1 MKVSGFTMVRNAD
14 RLYFPMKESIQSVL
28 PLVDEFVIAL
38 GEGDDGDDTLAII
51 NEINSE
57 KIIVY
62 PRIWS
67 EESFKESR
75 IFAEETNFALSKCKG
90 EWCIYIQA
98 DEVIHEDDYNKIQVG
113 MERHRNNPEIDGLLF
128 NYLHFWGDY
137 NHFLPFHGWYKHEI
151 RIIKNNRGIYSYKDA
166 QSFRKNNNQKLNV
179 AEIDAR
185 IFHYGWVRPPSIMQT
200 KKKVH
205 EGFHHGTTTAEN
217 MYKDREGHFDYG
229 PLGRVPEY
237 RGSHPEVMKNWINRL
252 DWADQLNFTKNWNPS
267 RPLHKHEQ
275 FKYRFLT
282 WMEDFLGNGKSIF
295 GYSNWKI
302 RSQSK

>member
-113 MERHRNNPEIDGLLF
+113 MEKHRNNPEIDGLLF

-166 QSFRKNNNQKLNV
+166 QSFRKK
-179 AEIDAR
+179 
-185 IFHYGWVRPPSIMQT
+185 
-200 KKKVH
+200 
-205 EGFHHGTTTAEN
+205 
-217 MYKDREGHFDYG
+217 
-229 PLGRVPEY
+229 
-237 RGSHPEVMKNWINRL
+237 
-252 DWADQLNFTKNWNPS
+252 
-267 RPLHKHEQ
+267 
-275 FKYRFLT
+275 
-282 WMEDFLGNGKSIF
+282 
-295 GYSNWKI
+295 
-302 RSQSK
+302 